1 MFLFQK
7 WPLTK
12 PVTKL
17 EALIQTSGEAQYA
30 NDIPCQPGELWAA
43 FVLASEALSTI
54 EKIDP
59 SEALVSFL
67 FPLIILIV
75 FINLFLFNRK

>member
-1 MFLFQK
+1 M
-7 WPLTK
+7 
-12 PVTKL
+12 TKL

-30 NDIPCQPGELWAA
+30 NDIPYQPGELWAA
-43 FVLASEALSTI
+43 FVLATEALSTI

-67 FPLIILIV
+67 FTLIILKV
-75 FINLFLFNRK
+75 FRNLIFFSTESKRSSFFLFS

>member
-1 MFLFQK
+1 M
-7 WPLTK
+7 
-12 PVTKL
+12 
-17 EALIQTSGEAQYA
+17 QTSGEAQYA

-43 FVLASEALSTI
+43 FVLATEALATI

-67 FPLIILIV
+67 STSIIPNV
-75 FINLFLFNRK
+75 FSNFVFFLTEIKRSSFLLFS